1 MVVAPAASTSQVETL
16 CINSIRFL
24 AVDAINKSNSGHP
37 GLPMGCA
44 PMAFALWDKAL
55 KHNPK
60 NPKWFN
66 RDRFVLSA
74 GHGCMLLYALL
85 HLTGYD
91 SVTLDDIKQFR
102 QWGSRT
108 PGHPE
113 TFETAGVEVT
123 TGPLG
128 QGIANAVGLAMAEA
142 HLAAKFNKPDCTV
155 VDHHTYVIMG
165 DGCHQEGVSGE
176 AASLA
181 GHLGLGKLIALY
193 DDNHITIDGNTN
205 VSFTEDVL
213 KRYEAYGWHTIH
225 VPDGNTDVAA
235 IAKAIEEAKAVTD
248 RPSLIKVTTT
258 IGYGSPNK
266 ANTAGVHGAA
276 LGAEEADLTRK
287 NLDWS
292 YGEFEVPQES
302 YDHWRQAITRGE
314 AAEAAW
320 NATLADYRAKYPTEA
335 AEFERRLRG
344 ELPQGWDA
352 NLPSYSADDKGLAT
366 RQHSYNCLNAIGP
379 NLPELIGGSADLT
392 HSNLTDIKGEKG
404 FQKGA
409 EANRYLH
416 FGVREHAM
424 ASILNGLA
432 YHGSGL
438 IPYGGTFAVFAGYM
452 VGAMRLSA
460 LSELGVIYVLT
471 HDSIGLGEDGPTH
484 QPIET
489 LASLRSMPNMLV
501 IRPGDG
507 NETSGAYK
515 VAIAN
520 RKRPTVL
527 ILSRQAMANQANSS
541 ADAVAKGG
549 YILEDSNGS
558 PDLIL
563 IGTGTELELCTKAAA
578 QLRAEGKN
586 VRVVSMPCVELFEEQ
601 DAAYRE
607 SVLPTACRKRLVV
620 EASSS
625 FGWHKYTGFEGDS
638 VSIDRFGA
646 SAPGPLLMEKFGFTV
661 ANVVAKAKAL
671 G

>member
-1 MVVAPAASTSQVETL
+1 MVAAPPVSIDTL
-16 CINSIRFL
+16 CVNSIRFL
-24 AVDAINKSNSGHP
+24 AIDAINKSNSGHP
-37 GLPMGCA
+37 GLPMGAA
-44 PMAFALWDKAL
+44 PMAYALWDRAL

-60 NPKWFN
+60 NPLWFN

-91 SVTLDDIKQFR
+91 SVTIEDIKQFR
-102 QWGSRT
+102 QWGSKT

-113 TFETAGVEVT
+113 TFETPGVEVT

-128 QGIANAVGLAMAEA
+128 QGIANAVGLAIAEA
-142 HLAAKFNKPDCTV
+142 HLAAQFNKPGLSL

-165 DGCHQEGVSGE
+165 DGCHQEGISGE

-181 GHLGLGKLIALY
+181 GHLGLGKLIGLY
-193 DDNHITIDGNTN
+193 DDNHITIDGNTE

-213 KRYEAYGWHTIH
+213 KRYEAYGWHVQH
-225 VPDGNTDVAA
+225 VAEGNTDVDA
-235 IAKAIEEAKAVTD
+235 ISRAIEAAKAVTD
-248 RPSLIKVTTT
+248 KPSLIKVTTT

-266 ANTAGVHGAA
+266 ADTAGVHGAA
-276 LGAEEADLTRK
+276 LGAEEAALTRAA
-287 NLDWS
+287 LEWS
-292 YGEFEVPQES
+292 YGDFEVPQAS
-302 YDHWRQAITRGE
+302 YDHWRQAIERG
-314 AAEAAW
+314 AALESAW
-320 NATLADYRAKYPTEA
+320 NDTLASYRSAYPAEA

-344 ELPQGWDA
+344 ELPSGWEQS
-352 NLPSYSADDKGLAT
+352 LPSFTPADKGLAT
-366 RQHSYNCLNAIGP
+366 RQYSYNVLNAIGP
-379 NLPELIGGSADLT
+379 KLPELIGGSADLT
-392 HSNLTDIKGEKG
+392 HSNLTDIKGEKS

-424 ASILNGLA
+424 AAILNGLA

-438 IPYGGTFAVFAGYM
+438 IPYGGTFLVFAGYAL
-452 VGAMRLSA
+452 GAIRLSA
-460 LSELGVIYVLT
+460 LSELGVIYVFT

-484 QPIET
+484 QPVET
-489 LASLRSMPNMLV
+489 LANLRAIPNLLV

-515 VAIAN
+515 VAVTN

-527 ILSRQAMANQANSS
+527 ALSRQAMANQANSS
-541 ADAVAKGG
+541 AEKVAKGG
-549 YILEDSNGS
+549 YILEDSEGS
-558 PDLIL
+558 PELIL
-563 IGTGTELELCTKAAA
+563 IGSGTELELCSKAAA
-578 QLRAEGKN
+578 QLRSEGNN

-607 SVLPTACRKRLVV
+607 SVLPAAVRQRLVV

-625 FGWHKYTGFEGDS
+625 FGWHKYTGFDGDT

-646 SAPGPLLMEKFGFTV
+646 SAPGAVCLEKFGFTV
-661 ANVVAKAKAL
+661 ENVVAKAKAL
-671 G
+671 LG

>member
-1 MVVAPAASTSQVETL
+1 MVAAPVSVDNL
-16 CINSIRFL
+16 CVNSIRFL

-44 PMAFALWDKAL
+44 PMAFALWDKVL
-55 KHNPK
+55 RHNPLD
-60 NPKWFN
+60 PKWFN

-85 HLTGYD
+85 HLTGYE

-128 QGIANAVGLAMAEA
+128 QGISNAVGLAIAEA
-142 HLAAKFNKPDCTV
+142 HLAARFNRPGHTI
-155 VDHHTYVIMG
+155 VDHYTYVIMG
-165 DGCHQEGVSGE
+165 DGCNQEGVSGE

-193 DDNHITIDGNTN
+193 DDNHITIDGNTA
-205 VSFTEDVL
+205 VSFTEDVM
-213 KRYEAYGWHTIH
+213 KRYEAYGWHVQH
-225 VPDGNTDVAA
+225 VPDGNTDVDA
-235 IAKAIEEAKAVTD
+235 IVRAIEAAKAVTD

-276 LGAEEADLTRK
+276 LGADEAELTRK
-287 NLDWS
+287 ALDWP
-292 YGEFEVPQES
+292 YGNFEVPQEA
-302 YDHWRQAITRGE
+302 YDHWREAISRGA

-320 NATLADYRAKYPTEA
+320 NQALESYRSAFPAEA
-335 AEFERRLRG
+335 AEFERLLRG

-352 NLPSYSADDKGLAT
+352 NLPSYTADDKGLAT
-366 RQHSYNCLNAIGP
+366 RQHSYNCLNAFGP
-379 NLPELIGGSADLT
+379 GLPELIGGSADLT
-392 HSNLTDIKGEKG
+392 HSNLTDIKGEAS
-404 FQKGA
+404 FQKGS

-424 ASILNGLA
+424 AAILNGIA
-432 YHGSGL
+432 YHDSGL

-489 LASLRSMPNMLV
+489 LASLRSIPNMLV

-507 NETSGAYK
+507 NETSGAYQ
-515 VAIAN
+515 VAISN
-520 RKRPTVL
+520 RKRPSVL

-541 ADAVAKGG
+541 AAAVAKGG
-549 YILEDSNGS
+549 YILEDSDGT

-578 QLRAEGKN
+578 QLRAEGRN

-607 SVLPTACRKRLVV
+607 SVLPAAVRKRVVV

-625 FGWHKYTGFEGDS
+625 FGWHKYTGFDGAS

-646 SAPGPLLMEKFGFTV
+646 SAPGPVCLEKFGFTV
-661 ANVVAKAKAL
+661 DNVVATAKSL

>member
-1 MVVAPAASTSQVETL
+1 Q
-16 CINSIRFL
+16 
-24 AVDAINKSNSGHP
+24 
-37 GLPMGCA
+37 
-44 PMAFALWDKAL
+44 
-55 KHNPK
+55 
-60 NPKWFN
+60 
-66 RDRFVLSA
+66 
-74 GHGCMLLYALL
+74 
-85 HLTGYD
+85 
-91 SVTLDDIKQFR
+91 
-102 QWGSRT
+102 
-108 PGHPE
+108 
-113 TFETAGVEVT
+113 
-123 TGPLG
+123 
-128 QGIANAVGLAMAEA
+128 
-142 HLAAKFNKPDCTV
+142 
-155 VDHHTYVIMG
+155 
-165 DGCHQEGVSGE
+165 
-176 AASLA
+176 
-181 GHLGLGKLIALY
+181 
-193 DDNHITIDGNTN
+193 
-205 VSFTEDVL
+205 
-213 KRYEAYGWHTIH
+213 
-225 VPDGNTDVAA
+225 DGNTDLAA

-248 RPSLIKVTTT
+248 RPSMIKVTTT

-276 LGAEEADLTRK
+276 LGADEAALTRQ
-287 NLDWS
+287 NLGWE

-302 YDHWRQAITRGE
+302 YDQWRQAIERGA

-320 NATLADYRAKYPTEA
+320 NATLAVYRIKYPTEA
-335 AEFERRLRG
+335 AQFERQLRG

-352 NLPSYSADDKGLAT
+352 GLPAYTADDKGLAT
-366 RQHSYNCLNAIGP
+366 RQHSYNCMNAIGP

-438 IPYGGTFAVFAGYM
+438 VPYGGTFAVFAGYM

-489 LASLRSMPNMLV
+489 LASLRSIPNMLV

-515 VAIAN
+515 VAVAN
-520 RKRPTVL
+520 RHRPTVL
-527 ILSRQAMANQANSS
+527 FLSRQAMANQANSN
-541 ADAVAKGG
+541 ADHVAKGG
-549 YILEDSNGS
+549 YILEDSNGA

-607 SVLPTACRKRLVV
+607 SVLPAACRKRLVV

-625 FGWHKYTGFEGDS
+625 FGWHKYTGFEGDT

-646 SAPGPLLMEKFGFTV
+646 SAPGPLLMDKFGFTV
-661 ANVVAKAKAL
+661 ENVVAKAKAL

>member
-1 MVVAPAASTSQVETL
+1 MVAAPTTSIETL
-16 CINSIRFL
+16 CVNSIRFL
-24 AVDAINKSNSGHP
+24 AIDAINKSNSGHP
-37 GLPMGCA
+37 GLPMGAA
-44 PMAFALWDKAL
+44 PMAYALWDKL
-55 KHNPK
+55 LRHNPK

-85 HLTGYD
+85 HLSGYD
-91 SVTLDDIKQFR
+91 SVGIEDIKNFR

-128 QGIANAVGLAMAEA
+128 QGISNAVGLAIAEA
-142 HLAAKFNKPDCTV
+142 HLAAKFNREGCDL
-155 VDHHTYVIMG
+155 VDHYTYVIMG
-165 DGCHQEGVSGE
+165 DGCHQEGISSE

-193 DDNHITIDGNTN
+193 DDNHITIDGNTS

-213 KRYEAYGWHTIH
+213 QRYEAYGWHTIH
-225 VPDGNTDVAA
+225 VEDGNTDIEA
-235 IAKAIEEAKAVTD
+235 IAKAIEAAKAVTD
-248 RPSLIKVTTT
+248 KPSMIKVTTT

-276 LGAEEADLTRK
+276 LGADEAELTRK
-287 NLDWS
+287 NLDWT
-292 YGEFEVPQES
+292 YGSFEVPQEAL
-302 YDHWRQAITRGE
+302 DHWRQAISRGE
-314 AAEAAW
+314 AQEAAW
-320 NATLADYRAKYPTEA
+320 NVTLDNYRSLYPAEA
-335 AEFERRLRG
+335 ALFERMLRG
-344 ELPQGWDA
+344 ELPQDWDA
-352 NLPSYSADDKGLAT
+352 NLPSFTPADKGLAT
-366 RQHSYNCLNAIGP
+366 RQHSYNALNAFGP

-392 HSNLTDIKGEKG
+392 HSNLTDIKGEAS

-424 ASILNGLA
+424 AAILNGIA

-438 IPYGGTFAVFAGYM
+438 IPYGGTFLVFAGYM
-452 VGAMRLSA
+452 IGAMRLSA

-484 QPIET
+484 QPVET
-489 LASLRSMPNMLV
+489 LANLRAIPNLLV
-501 IRPGDG
+501 MRPGDG
-507 NETSGAYK
+507 NETMGAYQ
-515 VAIAN
+515 VAVAN

-527 ILSRQAMANQANSS
+527 ALSRQAMVNQPNST
-541 ADAVAKGG
+541 AAKVAQGG
-549 YILEDSNGS
+549 YILEDSDGT

-563 IGTGTELELCTKAAA
+563 IGTGTELDLCVKAAA
-578 QLRAEGKN
+578 QLRADGKS

-607 SVLPTACRKRLVV
+607 SVLPASVRKRLVV

-625 FGWHKYTGFEGDS
+625 FGWHKYSGFDGDN

-646 SAPGPLLMEKFGFTV
+646 SAPGPVCLEKFGFTV
-661 ANVVAKAKAL
+661 DNVVAKAKAL